1 MPIINSDYDS
11 SNQFNPVDLLDHL
24 TQNDIDFLCKTF
36 QVWHDY
42 IFGEDNDD
50 ASLSQLQPFTCS
62 FVGCIDTDVR
72 AFGGQSVILNG
83 AGQTKA
89 HCLYSFS
96 FDGYNAYYS
105 GLQPIYAN
113 AILNQTTETG
123 INNLAIYVGGCEA
136 AANGSS
142 LVSDRKQNIDYTND
156 RCIDGCYNPTNYQKD
171 YIYPCSYNI
180 LLDSSFQQSDWG
192 FHKSAMQKYYNIFD
206 TVYTYGDSTNLR
218 TSVSDVVCLD
228 FYNPPAYIDENATPQ
243 SGYYKNFSLPAWSN
257 TYKGTP
263 LKPFKGKGAFV
274 SIGANVSDTFVNN
287 YIDETYNNNFNYVSN
302 EGDNITVYYGD
313 NYINIGGGGSGSGDG
328 VTINYFDLED
338 ILQRIVDDLNV
349 NSDLDIELTV
359 PTFEEIKYSDR
370 GSMYIGKWN
379 EYPKN
384 IAPRPVAVD
393 VINND
398 LAPSDGIL
406 PEWTATVGTILSTG
420 VNGFMSILPD
430 WIGVLLGV
438 CFLTAFFARNMRK
451 GG

>member
-1 MPIINSDYDS
+1 MAE
-11 SNQFNPVDLLDHL
+11 QFDPLSVSYL
-24 TQNDIDFLCKTF
+24 TQQEIDFLCKTF

-42 IFGEDNDD
+42 FFGEDNDD
-50 ASLSQLQPFTCS
+50 ASLTQLQPFTCS
-62 FVGCIDTDVR
+62 FVGCCDTDVR
-72 AFGGQSVILNG
+72 AFGGSAVNLNS
-83 AGQTKA
+83 ANHAYA
-89 HCLYSFS
+89 HCLYSFT
-96 FDGYNAYYS
+96 FDGYNAYY
-105 GLQPIYAN
+105 GNLQPIYAQS
-113 AILNQTTETG
+113 ILNQSTEQG
-123 INNLAIYVGGCEA
+123 INNLGLYVGYCEA
-136 AANGSS
+136 AANGTS

-156 RCIDGCYNPTNYQKD
+156 RCIDGCMNPTTYQKD
-171 YIYPCSYNI
+171 CVYPCSYKI
-180 LLDSSFQQSDWG
+180 LQDSHFNQNDWG
-192 FHKSAMQKYYNIFD
+192 FHLTAMKPYYNIFD
-206 TVYTYGDSTNLR
+206 TVYTYGESGALR
-218 TSVSDVVCLD
+218 TSTSDVVCLD
-228 FYNPPAYIDENATPQ
+228 FASAPAYIDESATPQ
-243 SGYYKNFSLPAWSN
+243 SGYYKNFPSLGWSN

-263 LKPFKGKGAFV
+263 LRPFKGSGAFV
-274 SIGANVSDTFVNN
+274 SIGANVSDTFINN
-287 YIDETYNNNFNYVSN
+287 YTDDSYTNNFTYTTN

-328 VTINYFDLED
+328 ITINYFDLED

-384 IAPRPVAVD
+384 IAPHPVAVD

-406 PEWTATVGTILSTG
+406 PEWTSTVGTILSTG

-438 CFLTAFFARNMRK
+438 CFLTAFFVRNMRK